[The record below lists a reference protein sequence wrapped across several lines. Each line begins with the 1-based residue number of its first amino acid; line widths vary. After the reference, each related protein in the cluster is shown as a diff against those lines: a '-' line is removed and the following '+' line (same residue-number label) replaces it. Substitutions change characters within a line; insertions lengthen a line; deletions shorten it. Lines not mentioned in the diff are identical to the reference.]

1 MHKSNLIVKV
11 PIQELLE
18 NNDELLK
25 KYFIEGHNLVTSY
38 NINKEAY
45 YNMEKANLLDTLVI
59 INEAKVVVG
68 FVVATTTINPNYGD
82 LQSTI
87 MAIFVDKEYRKYGT
101 AKKLIANIEDVVKA
115 KGSKLLTISSPLN
128 SHFNAYL
135 STLGYKHINN
145 FYGKV
150 L

>member
-1 MHKSNLIVKV
+1 MHKTSLIVRV

-18 NNDELLK
+18 NNKELLK

-59 INEAKVVVG
+59 INEAKVVG

-87 MAIFVDKEYRKYGT
+87 MAIFVDKPYRKYGT
-101 AKKLIANIEDVVKA
+101 AKGLINKMETVVKA

-128 SHFNAYL
+128 SHFNTYL

>member
-1 MHKSNLIVKV
+1 MYKSNLMVRV

-18 NNDELLK
+18 NNKELLK

-45 YNMEKANLLDTLVI
+45 YNMERANLLDTLVI
-59 INEAKVVVG
+59 INEAKVVG
-68 FVVATTTINPNYGD
+68 FIVATTTINPNYGD

-87 MAIFVDKEYRKYGT
+87 MAIFVDKPHRKYGT
-101 AKKLIANIEDVVKA
+101 AKGLINKMETVVKA

-128 SHFNAYL
+128 SHFNTYL

>member
-1 MHKSNLIVKV
+1 MHKTNLMVRV

-45 YNMEKANLLDTLVI
+45 YNMEKANLLDTLVVI
-59 INEAKVVVG
+59 TDAKVVG
-68 FVVATTTINPNYGD
+68 FIVATTTINPNYGD

-87 MAIFVDKEYRKYGT
+87 MAIFVDKPYRKYGT
-101 AKKLIANIEDVVKA
+101 AKGLINKMETTVKA

-128 SHFNAYL
+128 SHFNTYL

>member
-1 MHKSNLIVKV
+1 MYKSNLMVRV

-18 NNDELLK
+18 NNKELLK

-59 INEAKVVVG
+59 INEAKVVG
-68 FVVATTTINPNYGD
+68 FIVATTTINPNYGD

-87 MAIFVDKEYRKYGT
+87 MAIFVDKPHRKYGT
-101 AKKLIANIEDVVKA
+101 AKGLINKMETVVKA

-128 SHFNAYL
+128 SHFNTYL

>member
-1 MHKSNLIVKV
+1 M
-11 PIQELLE
+11 
-18 NNDELLK
+18 
-25 KYFIEGHNLVTSY
+25 EGHNLVTAY

-45 YNMEKANLLDTLVI
+45 YNMERANLLDTLVI
-59 INEAKVVVG
+59 INEAKVVG
-68 FVVATTTINPNYGD
+68 FIVATTTINPNYGD

-87 MAIFVDKEYRKYGT
+87 MAIFVDKPYRKYGT
-101 AKKLIANIEDVVKA
+101 AKGLINKMETVVKA

-128 SHFNAYL
+128 SHFNTYL

>member
-1 MHKSNLIVKV
+1 MHKTSLIVRV

-18 NNDELLK
+18 NNKELLK

-45 YNMEKANLLDTLVI
+45 YNMENANLLDTLVVI
-59 INEAKVVVG
+59 EDAKIVG
-68 FVVATTTINPNYGD
+68 FIVATTTINPNYGD

-87 MAIFVDKEYRKYGT
+87 MAIFVDKPHRKYGT
-101 AKKLIANIEDVVKA
+101 AKGLINKMETVVKA
-115 KGSKLLTISSPLN
+115 KGSKLLTISSPKD
-128 SHFNAYL
+128 SHFNTYL
-135 STLGYKHINN
+135 PTLGYKHINN

>member
-1 MHKSNLIVKV
+1 MHKTNLIVRV

-18 NNDELLK
+18 NNKELLK
-25 KYFIEGHNLVTSY
+25 RYFIEGHNLVTAY

-45 YNMEKANLLDTLVI
+45 YAMENANLLDTLVVI
-59 INEAKVVVG
+59 EDDKIVG
-68 FVVATTTINPNYGD
+68 FIVATTTINPNYGD

-87 MAIFVDKEYRKYGT
+87 MAVFVDKPNRKYGT
-101 AKKLIANIEDVVKA
+101 AKELISRVESIVQA
-115 KGSKLLTISSPLN
+115 KGSKLLTISSPKD
-128 SHFNAYL
+128 SHFNSYL

>member
-1 MHKSNLIVKV
+1 MYKSNLIVKV

-18 NNDELLK
+18 NNKELLN

-59 INEAKVVVG
+59 INEAKVVG
-68 FVVATTTINPNYGD
+68 FIVATTTINPNYGD

-87 MAIFVDKEYRKYGT
+87 MAIFVDKSHRKYGT
-101 AKKLIANIEDVVKA
+101 AKGLINKMETVVKA

-128 SHFNAYL
+128 SHFNTYL

>member
-1 MHKSNLIVKV
+1 MYKSNLIVRV

-18 NNDELLK
+18 NNKELLN
-25 KYFIEGHNLVTSY
+25 KYFTEGHNLVTSY

-59 INEAKVVVG
+59 INEAKVAG
-68 FVVATTTINPNYGD
+68 FIVATTTINPNYGD

-87 MAIFVDKEYRKYGT
+87 MAIFVDKPNRKYGT
-101 AKKLIANIEDVVKA
+101 AKELISRMESIVKA

-128 SHFNAYL
+128 SHFNTYL

-145 FYGKV
+145 IYGKV

>member
-1 MHKSNLIVKV
+1 MYKSNLIVKV

-18 NNDELLK
+18 NNKELLN
-25 KYFIEGHNLVTSY
+25 KYFIEGHNLVTAY

-45 YNMEKANLLDTLVI
+45 YAMENANLLDTLVVI
-59 INEAKVVVG
+59 EDAKIVG

-101 AKKLIANIEDVVKA
+101 AKKLIANMEDIVRA
-115 KGSKLLTISSPLN
+115 KGSELLTISSPKD
-128 SHFNAYL
+128 SHFNSYL
-135 STLGYKHINN
+135 SALGYKHINN

>member
-1 MHKSNLIVKV
+1 MYKSNLMVRV

-18 NNDELLK
+18 NNKELLN

-59 INEAKVVVG
+59 INEAKVVG
-68 FVVATTTINPNYGD
+68 FIVATTTINPNYGD

-87 MAIFVDKEYRKYGT
+87 MAIFVDKPYRKYGT
-101 AKKLIANIEDVVKA
+101 AKGLINKMETVVKA

-128 SHFNAYL
+128 SHFNTYL

>member
-1 MHKSNLIVKV
+1 MHKTSLIVRV

-18 NNDELLK
+18 NNKELLK

-59 INEAKVVVG
+59 INEAKVVG
-68 FVVATTTINPNYGD
+68 FIVATTTINPNYGD

-87 MAIFVDKEYRKYGT
+87 MAIFVDKPYRKYGT
-101 AKKLIANIEDVVKA
+101 AKDLINKMETVVKA

-128 SHFNAYL
+128 SHFNTYL

>member
-1 MHKSNLIVKV
+1 MYKSNLIVKV

-18 NNDELLK
+18 NNKELLN
-25 KYFIEGHNLVTSY
+25 KYFIEGHNLVTAY
-38 NINKEAY
+38 NINEEAY

-59 INEAKVVVG
+59 INEAKVVG
-68 FVVATTTINPNYGD
+68 FIVATTTINPNYGD

-87 MAIFVDKEYRKYGT
+87 MAIFVDKPHRKYGT
-101 AKKLIANIEDVVKA
+101 AKGLINKMETVVKA

-128 SHFNAYL
+128 SHFNTYL

>member
-1 MHKSNLIVKV
+1 MYKSNLIVRV

-18 NNDELLK
+18 NNKELLN
-25 KYFIEGHNLVTSY
+25 KYFTEGHNLVTSY

-59 INEAKVVVG
+59 INEAKVVG
-68 FVVATTTINPNYGD
+68 FIVATTTINPNYGD

-87 MAIFVDKEYRKYGT
+87 MAIFVDKPYRKYGT
-101 AKKLIANIEDVVKA
+101 AKGLIYKMETVVKA

-128 SHFNAYL
+128 SHFNTYL

>member
-1 MHKSNLIVKV
+1 MNKSNLIVRV

-18 NNDELLK
+18 NNKELLK

-59 INEAKVVVG
+59 INETKVVG
-68 FVVATTTINPNYGD
+68 FIVATTTINPNYGD

-87 MAIFVDKEYRKYGT
+87 MAIFVDKPYRKYGT
-101 AKKLIANIEDVVKA
+101 AKDLINKMETVVKA

-128 SHFNAYL
+128 SHFNTYL

>member
-1 MHKSNLIVKV
+1 MYKSNLIVKV

-18 NNDELLK
+18 NNKELLK
-25 KYFIEGHNLVTSY
+25 RYFIEGHNLVTAY

-45 YNMEKANLLDTLVI
+45 YAMENANLLDTLVVI
-59 INEAKVVVG
+59 EDAKIVG

-101 AKKLIANIEDVVKA
+101 AKKLIANMEDTVQA
-115 KGSKLLTISSPLN
+115 KGSKLLTISSPKD
-128 SHFNAYL
+128 SHFNSYL
-135 STLGYKHINN
+135 SALGYKHINN

>member
-1 MHKSNLIVKV
+1 MHKSNIIVRV

-18 NNDELLK
+18 NNKELLK
-25 KYFIEGHNLVTSY
+25 KYFIEGHNLVTAY
-38 NINKEAY
+38 TINKEAY

-59 INEAKVVVG
+59 INEAKVVG
-68 FVVATTTINPNYGD
+68 FIVATTTINPNYGD

-87 MAIFVDKEYRKYGT
+87 MAIFVDKPHRKYGT
-101 AKKLIANIEDVVKA
+101 AKGLINKMETVVKA

-128 SHFNAYL
+128 SHFNTYL

>member
-1 MHKSNLIVKV
+1 MHKTNLIVRV

-18 NNDELLK
+18 NNKELLK
-25 KYFIEGHNLVTSY
+25 KYFIEGHNLVTAY

-59 INEAKVVVG
+59 INEAKVVG
-68 FVVATTTINPNYGD
+68 FIVATTTINPNYGD

-87 MAIFVDKEYRKYGT
+87 MAIFVDKPCRKYGT
-101 AKKLIANIEDVVKA
+101 AKELISKMETVVQA

-128 SHFNAYL
+128 SHFNTYL

>member
-1 MHKSNLIVKV
+1 MHKTNLIVRV

-18 NNDELLK
+18 NNKELLN

-59 INEAKVVVG
+59 INEAKVVG
-68 FVVATTTINPNYGD
+68 FIVATTTINPNYGD

-87 MAIFVDKEYRKYGT
+87 MAIFVDKPHRKYGT
-101 AKKLIANIEDVVKA
+101 AKDLINKMETVVKA

-128 SHFNAYL
+128 SHFNTYL

>member
-1 MHKSNLIVKV
+1 MYKSNLIVRV

-18 NNDELLK
+18 NNKELLN
-25 KYFIEGHNLVTSY
+25 KYFTEGHNLVKAY

-45 YNMEKANLLDTLVI
+45 YNMEKANLLDTLVVI
-59 INEAKVVVG
+59 KDTKVVG
-68 FVVATTTINPNYGD
+68 FIVATTTINPNYGD

-87 MAIFVDKEYRKYGT
+87 MAIFVDKPHRKYGT
-101 AKKLIANIEDVVKA
+101 AKDLINKMETVVQA

-128 SHFNAYL
+128 SHFNTYL

>member
-1 MHKSNLIVKV
+1 MHKTNLIVRV

-18 NNDELLK
+18 NNKELLK
-25 KYFIEGHNLVTSY
+25 RYFIEGHNLVTAY

-45 YNMEKANLLDTLVI
+45 YAMENANLLDTLVVI
-59 INEAKVVVG
+59 EDAKIVG

-101 AKKLIANIEDVVKA
+101 AKKLIANMEDTVQA
-115 KGSKLLTISSPLN
+115 KGSKLLTISSPKD
-128 SHFNAYL
+128 SHFNSYL
-135 STLGYKHINN
+135 STLGYNHINN

>member
-1 MHKSNLIVKV
+1 MYKSNLMVRV

-18 NNDELLK
+18 NNKELLK

-59 INEAKVVVG
+59 INGAKIVG
-68 FVVATTTINPNYGD
+68 FIVATTTINPNYGD

-87 MAIFVDKEYRKYGT
+87 MAIFVDKPHRKYGT
-101 AKKLIANIEDVVKA
+101 AKGLINKMETVVKA

-128 SHFNAYL
+128 SHFNTYL

>member
-1 MHKSNLIVKV
+1 MHKTNLIVRV

-18 NNDELLK
+18 NNKELLK
-25 KYFIEGHNLVTSY
+25 KYFTEGHNLVTSY

-59 INEAKVVVG
+59 INEAKVVG
-68 FVVATTTINPNYGD
+68 FIVATTTINPNYGD

-87 MAIFVDKEYRKYGT
+87 MAIFVDKPYRKYGT
-101 AKKLIANIEDVVKA
+101 AKGLINKMETVVKA

-128 SHFNAYL
+128 SHFNTYL

>member
-1 MHKSNLIVKV
+1 MHKTNLIVRV

-45 YNMEKANLLDTLVI
+45 YNMERANLLDTLVI
-59 INEAKVVVG
+59 INEAKVVG
-68 FVVATTTINPNYGD
+68 FIVATTTINPNYGD

-87 MAIFVDKEYRKYGT
+87 MAIFVDKPHRKYGT
-101 AKKLIANIEDVVKA
+101 AKDLINKMETIVQA

-128 SHFNAYL
+128 SHFNTYL

>member
-1 MHKSNLIVKV
+1 MHKTNLIVRV

-18 NNDELLK
+18 NNKELLK

-59 INEAKVVVG
+59 INEAKVVG
-68 FVVATTTINPNYGD
+68 FIVATTTINPNYGD

-87 MAIFVDKEYRKYGT
+87 MAIFVDKPHRKYGT
-101 AKKLIANIEDVVKA
+101 AKGLINKMETVVKA

-128 SHFNAYL
+128 SHFNTYL
-135 STLGYKHINN
+135 STLGYRHINN

>member
-1 MHKSNLIVKV
+1 MHKTSLIVRV

-18 NNDELLK
+18 NNKELLN

-59 INEAKVVVG
+59 INKAKVVG
-68 FVVATTTINPNYGD
+68 FIVATTTINPNYGD

-87 MAIFVDKEYRKYGT
+87 MAIFVDKPYRKYGT
-101 AKKLIANIEDVVKA
+101 AKGLINKMETVVKA

-128 SHFNAYL
+128 SHFNNYL

>member
-1 MHKSNLIVKV
+1 MHKTSLIVRV

-18 NNDELLK
+18 NNKELLK
-25 KYFIEGHNLVTSY
+25 KYFIEGHNLVTAY

-59 INEAKVVVG
+59 INEAKVVG
-68 FVVATTTINPNYGD
+68 FIVATTTINPNYGD

-101 AKKLIANIEDVVKA
+101 AKKLIANMEDTVQA
-115 KGSKLLTISSPLN
+115 KGSKLLTISSPKD
-128 SHFNAYL
+128 SHFNSYL

>member
-1 MHKSNLIVKV
+1 MYKSNLIVKV

-18 NNDELLK
+18 NNKELLK

-59 INEAKVVVG
+59 INDAKVVG
-68 FVVATTTINPNYGD
+68 FIVATTTINPNYGD

-87 MAIFVDKEYRKYGT
+87 MAIFVDKPYRKYGT
-101 AKKLIANIEDVVKA
+101 AKGLINKMETVVKA

-128 SHFNAYL
+128 SHFNTYL

>member
-1 MHKSNLIVKV
+1 MYKSNLMVKV

-18 NNDELLK
+18 NNKELLN
-25 KYFIEGHNLVTSY
+25 KYFTEGHNLVTSY

-59 INEAKVVVG
+59 INEAKVVG
-68 FVVATTTINPNYGD
+68 FIVATTTINPNYGD

-87 MAIFVDKEYRKYGT
+87 MAIFVDKPYRKYGT
-101 AKKLIANIEDVVKA
+101 AKGLINKMETTVKA

-128 SHFNAYL
+128 SHFNTYL

>member
-1 MHKSNLIVKV
+1 MYKSNLIVKV

-18 NNDELLK
+18 NNKELLK

-59 INEAKVVVG
+59 INEAKVVG
-68 FVVATTTINPNYGD
+68 FIVATTTINPNYGD

-87 MAIFVDKEYRKYGT
+87 MAIFVDKPHRKYGT
-101 AKKLIANIEDVVKA
+101 AKGLINKMETVVKA

-128 SHFNAYL
+128 SHFNTYL

>member
-1 MHKSNLIVKV
+1 MYKSNLIVRV

-18 NNDELLK
+18 NNKELLN
-25 KYFIEGHNLVTSY
+25 KYFTEGHNLVTVY

-45 YNMEKANLLDTLVI
+45 YNMERANLLDTLVI
-59 INEAKVVVG
+59 INEAKVVG
-68 FVVATTTINPNYGD
+68 FIVATTTINPNYGD

-87 MAIFVDKEYRKYGT
+87 MAIFVDKPHRKYGT
-101 AKKLIANIEDVVKA
+101 AKGLINKMETVVKA

-128 SHFNAYL
+128 SHFNTYL

>member
-1 MHKSNLIVKV
+1 MYKSNLMVRV

-18 NNDELLK
+18 NNKELLN

-45 YNMEKANLLDTLVI
+45 YNMERANLLDTLVI
-59 INEAKVVVG
+59 INEAKVVG
-68 FVVATTTINPNYGD
+68 FIVATTTINPNYGD

-87 MAIFVDKEYRKYGT
+87 MAIFVDKPYRKYGT
-101 AKKLIANIEDVVKA
+101 AKGLINKMETVVKA

-128 SHFNAYL
+128 SHFNTYL

>member
-1 MHKSNLIVKV
+1 MHKTNLIVRV

-18 NNDELLK
+18 NNKELLK

-59 INEAKVVVG
+59 INEAKVVG
-68 FVVATTTINPNYGD
+68 FIVATTTINPNYGD

-87 MAIFVDKEYRKYGT
+87 MAIFVDKPHRKYGT
-101 AKKLIANIEDVVKA
+101 AKGLINKMETVVKA

-128 SHFNAYL
+128 SHFNTYL

>member
-1 MHKSNLIVKV
+1 MHKTSLIVRV

-18 NNDELLK
+18 NNKELLK

-59 INEAKVVVG
+59 INEAKVVG
-68 FVVATTTINPNYGD
+68 FIVATTTINPNYGD

-87 MAIFVDKEYRKYGT
+87 MAIFVDKPYRKYGT
-101 AKKLIANIEDVVKA
+101 AKGLINKMETVVKA

-128 SHFNAYL
+128 SHFNTYL

>member
-1 MHKSNLIVKV
+1 MHKTNLIVRV

-18 NNDELLK
+18 NNKELLK
-25 KYFIEGHNLVTSY
+25 RYFIEGHNLVTAY

-45 YNMEKANLLDTLVI
+45 YAMENANLLDTLVVI
-59 INEAKVVVG
+59 EDAKIVG

-101 AKKLIANIEDVVKA
+101 AKKLIANMEDTVQA
-115 KGSKLLTISSPLN
+115 KGSKLLTISSPKD
-128 SHFNAYL
+128 SHFNSYL

>member
-1 MHKSNLIVKV
+1 MYKSNLIVKV

-18 NNDELLK
+18 NNKELLN
-25 KYFIEGHNLVTSY
+25 KYFTEGHNLVTSY

-59 INEAKVVVG
+59 INEAKVVG
-68 FVVATTTINPNYGD
+68 FIVATTTINPNYGD

-87 MAIFVDKEYRKYGT
+87 MAIFVDKPYRKYGT
-101 AKKLIANIEDVVKA
+101 AKGLINKMETVVKA

-128 SHFNAYL
+128 SHFNTYL

>member
-1 MHKSNLIVKV
+1 MHKTSLIVRV

-18 NNDELLK
+18 NNKELLK
-25 KYFIEGHNLVTSY
+25 KYFTEGHNLVTSY

-45 YNMEKANLLDTLVI
+45 YNMERANLLDTLVI
-59 INEAKVVVG
+59 INEAKVVG
-68 FVVATTTINPNYGD
+68 FIVATTTINPNYGD

-87 MAIFVDKEYRKYGT
+87 MAIFVDKPHRKYGT
-101 AKKLIANIEDVVKA
+101 AKGLINKMETVVKA

-128 SHFNAYL
+128 SHFNTYL

>member
-1 MHKSNLIVKV
+1 MYKSNLIVKV

-18 NNDELLK
+18 NNKELLK

-59 INEAKVVVG
+59 INETKVVG
-68 FVVATTTINPNYGD
+68 FIVATTTINPNYGD

-87 MAIFVDKEYRKYGT
+87 MAIFVDKPYRKYGT
-101 AKKLIANIEDVVKA
+101 AKDLINKMETVVKA

-128 SHFNAYL
+128 SHFNTYL

>member
-1 MHKSNLIVKV
+1 MYKSNLIVKV

-18 NNDELLK
+18 NNKELLK

-59 INEAKVVVG
+59 INETKVVG
-68 FVVATTTINPNYGD
+68 FIVATTTINPNYGD

-87 MAIFVDKEYRKYGT
+87 MAIFVDKPHRKYGT
-101 AKKLIANIEDVVKA
+101 AKGLINKMETVVKA

-128 SHFNAYL
+128 SHFNTYL

>member
-18 NNDELLK
+18 NNKELLK
-25 KYFIEGHNLVTSY
+25 RYFIEGHNLVTAY

-45 YNMEKANLLDTLVI
+45 YAMENANLLDTLVVI
-59 INEAKVVVG
+59 EDAKIVG

-101 AKKLIANIEDVVKA
+101 AKKLIANMEDTVQA
-115 KGSKLLTISSPLN
+115 KGSKLLTISSPKD
-128 SHFNAYL
+128 SHFNSYL